1 MSSEESALQ
10 SVDVHFL
17 VPLKLLAS
25 PVSVEFLP
33 PPHSAYKFVEESR
46 LLVAYQGSSDIVVP
60 FASWLPAVCSSA
72 VLVAGTA
79 AAAAAVVE

>member
-33 PPHSAYKFVEESR
+33 PPHS
-46 LLVAYQGSSDIVVP
+46 